1 MFSNYNLFK
10 EVIKFSLISIT
21 TFGTFFLARGQEEI
35 NNEVFFR
42 EDQFYLGT
50 SFMVLS
56 SDQEDF
62 NPRGLSRH
70 FQWGFIRDLPLNSSG
85 KLAIG
90 MGLGMSFER
99 YNTNLNL
106 DKTKDNSVNYFIADQ
121 SASPVFFSIHSV
133 EIPLTLRWRNAT
145 LDNFAFWRVYG
156 GVSLRWNYYN
166 KIRQEIFEI
175 KNSNDIDNFGAVAHV
190 SFGYNTWNFY
200 LGYNLNSFFSK
211 MTSDFNRLPIELNP
225 IKIGLIFYIL

>member
-1 MFSNYNLFK
+1 
-10 EVIKFSLISIT
+10 
-21 TFGTFFLARGQEEI
+21 
-35 NNEVFFR
+35 
-42 EDQFYLGT
+42 
-50 SFMVLS
+50 MVLN

-106 DKTKDNSVNYFIADQ
+106 DKTNDNSVNYFIADR

-175 KNSNDIDNFGAVAHV
+175 KNSNDIENLGAVAHV